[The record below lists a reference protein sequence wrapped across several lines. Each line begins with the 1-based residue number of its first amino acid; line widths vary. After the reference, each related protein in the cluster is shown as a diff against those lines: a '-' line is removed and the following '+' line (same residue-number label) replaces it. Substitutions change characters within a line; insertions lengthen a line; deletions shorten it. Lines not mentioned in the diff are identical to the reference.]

1 MRIALDIKN
10 MSKLKRPTANDV
22 IVYDGKEWYIT
33 TKSDLLKEAND
44 LLIECQ
50 KTLEQ
55 CIENFIEFKNQYE
68 NDMETFKQD
77 VSKHIIE
84 ITGTTKQ
91 LLELKGEKL

>member
-10 MSKLKRPTANDV
+10 MSKLKRPTVNDV

-33 TKSDLLKEAND
+33 TKSDLLKEANN
-44 LLIECQ
+44 LLAECQ

-55 CIENFIEFKNQYE
+55 IKKESKDFKQQYK
-68 NDMETFKQD
+68 NDMETFKKD